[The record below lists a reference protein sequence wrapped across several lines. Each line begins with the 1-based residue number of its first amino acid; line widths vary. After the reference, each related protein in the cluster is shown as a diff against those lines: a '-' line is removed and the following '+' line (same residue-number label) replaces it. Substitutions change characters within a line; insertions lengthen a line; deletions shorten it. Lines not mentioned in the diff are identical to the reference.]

1 MADQKRTMKLGLNIV
16 ANGAHAA
23 GWRMPDAQ
31 ADAALDIKLWK
42 RIAGAAEAARIHF
55 MFWADGIAVR
65 SSAKDEDELS
75 YLGRIDVFEPISV
88 IGYLSAVT
96 ASPSTTY
103 NEPYHLARKFASLD
117 WISQGRVGW
126 NVV

>member
-1 MADQKRTMKLGLNIV
+1 MADQERTMKLGLNIV

-42 RIAGAAEAARIHF
+42 RIAQAAEAARIHF

-65 SSAKDEDELS
+65 SSAKDEDEPQPNWK
-75 YLGRIDVFEPISV
+75 IPPPAHAD
-88 IGYLSAVT
+88 
-96 ASPSTTY
+96 
-103 NEPYHLARKFASLD
+103 LALPMRRT
-117 WISQGRVGW
+117 QR
-126 NVV
+126 